1 MAQGQEKEIKLLST
15 KAGRRKFFQLA
26 LVKEK
31 IIPGSRHTLDLWN
44 QYRDTRDGKLTRTGM
59 AYRIRRTNGKAF
71 EATVKSQGKTVNGF
85 SSREEYTVPLEKPEP
100 VIQGFAPQLDQKL
113 QTLLQED
120 ELLPLCTVEFT
131 RKTALLQLSAV
142 TVVEAA
148 LDQGTLT
155 AGDKTEPIEEL
166 ELEIKR
172 GQERDLLRF
181 TAALAREIPLWP
193 EERSKFKRGLDL
205 LGWKGTPSKAAKGP
219 EWNRETEPSEVWQA
233 LVRQTLSQ
241 GLDLLVPDADR
252 EFQDRPFLELLQQCA
267 GLWNL
272 GEGFLS
278 QTSWKKG
285 RDLLDGLLQVLEPV
299 DYLAVSDRQKGKP
312 FPEEL
317 LSLEPAWQWLE
328 DRWVAAAQEWA
339 SWCGRDAAGA
349 LWQLLYLVSLARK
362 DGENSTLE
370 TFLQKRWNRWQ
381 QDWQLLE
388 DAGNPD
394 PWEQKE
400 QMENLA
406 GLLALE
412 RSLGE
417 KRLVKRGQAYR
428 EQWWKT
434 CRSYARTGAL
444 AEGAESSRERSLIL
458 ALAAL
463 CGQEGIRTEKR
474 GNKTEE
480 AGKAFF
486 REMARHPEWSC
497 LALEE

>member
-1 MAQGQEKEIKLLST
+1 MAYGQEKEIKLLST
-15 KAGRRKFFQLA
+15 KTGRRKFFQLP
-26 LVKEK
+26 LVKER
-31 IIPGSRHTLDLWN
+31 IIPGSHHTLKLWN
-44 QYRDTRDGKLTRTGM
+44 QYLDTRDRKLTRTGM
-59 AYRIRRTNGKAF
+59 AYRIRRINGKTF

-85 SSREEYTVPLEKPEP
+85 SSREEYTVPLEKQET
-100 VIQGFAPQLDQKL
+100 VLTGFAPQLDQKL

-131 RKTALLQLSAV
+131 RKTALIQLSAV

-155 AGDKTEPIEEL
+155 AGDKKAPIEEL

-205 LGWKGTPSKAAKGP
+205 TGWKSDLGKSGKTPDWDRQCDP
-219 EWNRETEPSEVWQA
+219 LEVWRPLVQQA
-233 LVRQTLSQ
+233 LGE
-241 GLDLLVPDADR
+241 GLDLLVPGEKQ
-252 EFQDRPFLELLQQCA
+252 EFQSRRLLLTLQQCA

-272 GEGFLS
+272 GQGFLS
-278 QTSWKKG
+278 RTSWKKG
-285 RDLLDGLLQVLEPV
+285 RDLLDRLLTVLEPV
-299 DYLAVSDRQKGKP
+299 DYLETSDRQREKP

-328 DRWVAAAQEWA
+328 DRWVAAAQHCA
-339 SWCGRDAAGA
+339 DCCGREAGAA
-349 LWQLLYLVSLARK
+349 LWQMLYLVSLAKK
-362 DGENSTLE
+362 DGENATLE
-370 TFLQKRWNRWQ
+370 KFLQGRWNRWQ
-381 QDWQLLE
+381 QEQQLLE

-394 PWEQKE
+394 PWERKGQLE
-400 QMENLA
+400 ELA
-406 GLLALE
+406 GLLNLE
-412 RSLGE
+412 RALGE
-417 KRLVKRGQAYR
+417 KRLVKRGETYW
-428 EQWWKT
+428 EQWRKY

-444 AEGAESSRERSLIL
+444 AEGAEGAREREMTL

-463 CGQEGIRTEKR
+463 CGQEGLRTEKR
-474 GNKTEE
+474 GDKAAE

-486 REMARHPEWSC
+486 REVARHPEWSC
-497 LALEE
+497 LAKEK

>member
-1 MAQGQEKEIKLLST
+1 MAYGQEKEIKLLST
-15 KAGRRKFFQLA
+15 RAGRRKFFQLP
-26 LVKEK
+26 LVKER
-31 IIPGSRHTLDLWN
+31 IIPGSHHTLKLWN
-44 QYRDTRDGKLTRTGM
+44 QYLDTREWKLTRTGM

-71 EATVKSQGKTVNGF
+71 EATVKSQGQTVNGF

-166 ELEIKR
+166 ELELKR

-181 TAALAREIPLWP
+181 TAALSWEIPLWP

-205 LGWKGTPSKAAKGP
+205 LGWKGNPPKAAKGP
-219 EWNRETEPSEVWQA
+219 EWNREMEPSEVWQA
-233 LVRQTLSQ
+233 LVRQNFSQ
-241 GLDLLVPDADR
+241 GLDLLVPDAKR
-252 EFQDRPFLELLQQCA
+252 EFQARPFLELLQQGA
-267 GLWNL
+267 GLWDL

-278 QTSWKKG
+278 KSSWKKG

-317 LSLEPAWQWLE
+317 LALEPAWQWLE
-328 DRWVAAAQEWA
+328 DRWVGAAQEWA
-339 SWCGRDAAGA
+339 SWCGRDASGA

-362 DGENSTLE
+362 DGAHPTLDG
-370 TFLQKRWNRWQ
+370 FLQGHWSRWQ
-381 QDWQLLE
+381 RDWQRLE
-388 DAGNPD
+388 DVGNPD
-394 PWEQKE
+394 PWERKE
-400 QMENLA
+400 QMEELA

-412 RSLGE
+412 QVLGE
-417 KRLVKRGQAYR
+417 KRLVKRGQAYG

-434 CRSYARTGAL
+434 CCSYARTGAL
-444 AEGAESSRERSLIL
+444 AEGAESSRDRTLTL

-463 CGQEGIRTEKR
+463 CGQEGTRTEKR
-474 GNKTEE
+474 GAKAEE
-480 AGKAFF
+480 TGKAFF
-486 REMARHPEWSC
+486 REVARHPEWFC
-497 LALEE
+497 LTQEK

>member
-31 IIPGSRHTLDLWN
+31 VIPGSRHTLDLWN

-252 EFQDRPFLELLQQCA
+252 EFQDRSFLELLQQCA
-267 GLWNL
+267 GLWDL

-278 QTSWKKG
+278 QTSWKKDGICWTGCSRCWNRWTIWRCLTG
-285 RDLLDGLLQVLEPV
+285 RRETLSGRVAVPGTGLAMAGRPVGGGGPGMGVLVRPGCGRG
-299 DYLAVSDRQKGKP
+299 S
-312 FPEEL
+312 
-317 LSLEPAWQWLE
+317 
-328 DRWVAAAQEWA
+328 VAAAVPGFPGPERWGELHPGNVPPEA
-339 SWCGRDAAGA
+339 LEPLAAGLA
-349 LWQLLYLVSLARK
+349 AAGRRRKPGSLGTEGK
-362 DGENSTLE
+362 DG
-370 TFLQKRWNRWQ
+370 
-381 QDWQLLE
+381 
-388 DAGNPD
+388 
-394 PWEQKE
+394 
-400 QMENLA
+400 
-406 GLLALE
+406 
-412 RSLGE
+412 
-417 KRLVKRGQAYR
+417 
-428 EQWWKT
+428 
-434 CRSYARTGAL
+434 RTGGASGP
-444 AEGAESSRERSLIL
+444 GAEPGRK
-458 ALAAL
+458 AP
-463 CGQEGIRTEKR
+463 G
-474 GNKTEE
+474 E
-480 AGKAFF
+480 AWTG
-486 REMARHPEWSC
+486 
-497 LALEE
+497 L

>member
-31 IIPGSRHTLDLWN
+31 VIPGSRHTLDLWN

-252 EFQDRPFLELLQQCA
+252 EFQDRSFLELLQQCA
-267 GLWNL
+267 GLWDL

-285 RDLLDGLLQVLEPV
+285 RDLLDGLLQVLEPWTIWRC
-299 DYLAVSDRQKGKP
+299 LTGRRENP
-312 FPEEL
+312 FRKSCCPWNR
-317 LSLEPAWQWLE
+317 PGNGWKTGGW
-328 DRWVAAAQEWA
+328 RRPRN
-339 SWCGRDAAGA
+339 GRPGAAGMRQG
-349 LWQLLYLVSLARK
+349 LCGSCCTWFPWPGKMGR
-362 DGENSTLE
+362 TPPW
-370 TFLQKRWNRWQ
+370 KRSSRS
-381 QDWQLLE
+381 
-388 DAGNPD
+388 AGT
-394 PWEQKE
+394 
-400 QMENLA
+400 A
-406 GLLALE
+406 GS
-412 RSLGE
+412 RTGSC
-417 KRLVKRGQAYR
+417 
-428 EQWWKT
+428 WKT
-434 CRSYARTGAL
+434 PETRIPGN
-444 AEGAESSRERSLIL
+444 GRERW
-458 ALAAL
+458 
-463 CGQEGIRTEKR
+463 KNWR
-474 GNKTEE
+474 GFWPRSGAWAKS
-480 AGKAFF
+480 A
-486 REMARHPEWSC
+486 W
-497 LALEE
+497 